1 MNNNTETEIIVV
13 LDRSGSM
20 SSILTGTIEGFNT
33 FLKEQKNAAGEAFMT
48 LVQFDDQYQI
58 DYKSVNVKHLEGLN
72 TNNFVPRGSTAL
84 HDAIGKTIN
93 DTKTDKPVVFV
104 IITDGL
110 ENASREFRAPQ
121 IKALIEAKTKEGWK
135 FVYLGANQDAVLV
148 GESMGI
154 TRGQTM
160 SYSANS
166 IDTIS
171 AFASTAS
178 NTKAFRGAMASG
190 MTADQATETLSFSKE
205 QRDEAT
211 KNS

>member
-1 MNNNTETEIIVV
+1 MNNTTEIIVV

-93 DTKTDKPVVFV
+93 ETKTDKPVVFV

-121 IKALIEAKTKEGWK
+121 IKALIEQKTKEGWK

-154 TRGQTM
+154 HRGQTM
-160 SYSANS
+160 SYGATSV
-166 IDTIS
+166 DTVS

-178 NTKAFRGAMASG
+178 NTKAFRSAMAQG
-190 MTADQATETLSFSKE
+190 MSLQDAEENLLFSKK
-205 QRDEAT
+205 QRDDAM
-211 KNS
+211 KGS